1 MFRRSWE
8 ILYYKYIKEAL
19 RNGITDYPSSLP
31 ASLPLNEGLGLM
43 SCSGVFSWVWIWG
56 LGEANGAS
64 HKVLE
69 IRTSIKPNMLILA
82 ISRAS

>member
-43 SCSGVFSWVWIWG
+43 SCSGGALLG
-56 LGEANGAS
+56 LDLGFG
-64 HKVLE
+64 
-69 IRTSIKPNMLILA
+69 
-82 ISRAS
+82 